1 MFKTLIQIT
10 FNFCFILDACLKYWK
25 YTHWTDFF
33 SVFYFLMEKNLYLS
47 VDKHMG
53 LFNMF
58 KSDACE

>member
-33 SVFYFLMEKNLYLS
+33 FCILFSYGKNLYLS
-47 VDKHMG
+47 VDKHMD

>member
-33 SVFYFLMEKNLYLS
+33 PVFYFLMEKNLYLS

>member
-1 MFKTLIQIT
+1 MFKILIQIT

-25 YTHWTDFF
+25 YTHFF
-33 SVFYFLMEKNLYLS
+33 FCILFSYGKILYLS
-47 VDKHMG
+47 VDKHMD